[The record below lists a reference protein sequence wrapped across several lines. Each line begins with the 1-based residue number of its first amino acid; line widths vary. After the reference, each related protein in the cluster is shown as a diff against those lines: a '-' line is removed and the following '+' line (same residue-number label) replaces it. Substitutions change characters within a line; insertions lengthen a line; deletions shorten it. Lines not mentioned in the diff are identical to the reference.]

1 MKKMMKTLMVG
12 SLLLSSLAF
21 GAESEG
27 KNMMV
32 RMRAIN
38 VMPQESGTPSVVGG
52 KVKLNNESVPEI
64 DISYF
69 FNENLAVE
77 LILATATHEAMAYNT
92 ALKNLDL
99 GDVSILP
106 PTLLVQYHH
115 QFGKLKPYVGAGVNY
130 TFFYGEDPGVAK
142 NVTYDDSFGY
152 ALQIG
157 GDYEIAQDVYF
168 NVDVKKIFLST
179 DVNVETYSN
188 GSVSAKVDV
197 DPYIIGLGVGLRF

>member
-1 MKKMMKTLMVG
+1 MKQMMKTLMMG
-12 SLLLSSLAF
+12 SLILSPFLASADA
-21 GAESEG
+21 GE

-52 KVKLNNESVPEI
+52 KVKINNESVPEI

-69 FNENLAVE
+69 FNENFALE

-99 GDVSILP
+99 GDVSLLP
-106 PTLLVQYHH
+106 PTLLAQYHH
-115 QFGKLKPYVGAGVNY
+115 KFGKLKPYVGAGVNY

-142 NVTYDDSFGY
+142 NVTYDNSFGY
-152 ALQIG
+152 AFQVGL
-157 GDYEIAQDVYF
+157 DYEIGENVFF
-168 NVDVKKIFLST
+168 NVDVKKLYLST

-188 GSVSAKVDV
+188 GSVSAKVDI
-197 DPYIIGLGVGLRF
+197 DPYIVGLGVGLRF